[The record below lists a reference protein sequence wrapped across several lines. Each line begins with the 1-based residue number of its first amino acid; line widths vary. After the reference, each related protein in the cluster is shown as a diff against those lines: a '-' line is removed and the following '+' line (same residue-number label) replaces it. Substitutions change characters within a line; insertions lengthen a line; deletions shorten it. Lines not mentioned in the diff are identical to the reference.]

1 MNRNLQKRQLQSLAN
16 QKVQATIQG
25 ALEQDSTV
33 FQYDE
38 VYDSM
43 KQVQQKK
50 VEDKKAS
57 DRKSKYAADLIR
69 AAEKRKVMNEL
80 RVERSVQKERETEGN
95 MFADKE
101 SFVTESYKKK
111 LEERAEMEREIKRDE
126 FLEG

>member
-1 MNRNLQKRQLQSLAN
+1 M
-16 QKVQATIQG
+16 
-25 ALEQDSTV
+25 
-33 FQYDE
+33 
-38 VYDSM
+38 
-43 KQVQQKK
+43 
-50 VEDKKAS
+50 S

-80 RVERSVQKERETEGN
+80 RVERSVQKERETEGS